1 MGIQHSGTITIRPQQ
16 KIPEH
21 RDTRRLGM
29 ERIKPKTT
37 SNSPSHQTTNTG
49 KQIETP
55 RTTIIPMKLIPA
67 NKQTTFEKTSYKCD
81 SSRNYRYQNRDPVP
95 YTNEE
100 RKELSEFGFGP
111 WSDKLVQKK
120 KKKKRGERRNKK
132 KKKKKKKKKS

>member
-1 MGIQHSGTITIRPQQ
+1 MGFLPKRYHVQKRYGTNVEPNVRQEIPDVEHKLQPIQHSGTITIRPQQ

-29 ERIKPKTT
+29 ERIRTKTT

-55 RTTIIPMKLIPA
+55 KKNKKKTTIIPMKLIPA

-81 SSRNYRYQNRDPVP
+81 SS
-95 YTNEE
+95 
-100 RKELSEFGFGP
+100 
-111 WSDKLVQKK
+111 
-120 KKKKRGERRNKK
+120 
-132 KKKKKKKKKS
+132 